1 VRAAD
6 VVKALQQVA
15 SPERAKNSEWFFKT
29 GPGQYGE
36 GDVFIGVTVPNQ
48 RKVAKQY
55 VGLSFGEVEKLLLSP
70 VHEERLTGLL
80 ILVYRFKKSDEQ
92 ARGEIYDF
100 YMAHTKRV
108 NNWDLVDSSAS
119 NIVGAYLADKD
130 RAVLY
135 ELARS
140 DNLWERR
147 IAIIATAHFI
157 SLGES
162 KDTFAIAEIL
172 LGDTHDLIHKAV
184 GWMLREVGK
193 NCGQEAEE
201 EFLKKH
207 YRVMPRTMLRYAI
220 ERFDEPLRQQYLR
233 GEV

>member
-1 VRAAD
+1 MRAAD
-6 VVKALQQVA
+6 VVRALQQVA
-15 SPERAKNSEWFFKT
+15 SAERAKNSEWFFKT

-36 GDVFIGVTVPNQ
+36 GDVFIGVSVPNQ

-55 VGLSFGEVEKLLLSP
+55 AGLSLGEVEKLLLSL

-80 ILVYRFKKSDEQ
+80 ILVYRFKRSDEQ
-92 ARGEIYDF
+92 GRGEIYDF
-100 YMAHTKRV
+100 YMVHTTCV

-147 IAIIATAHFI
+147 IAIIATAYFI

-162 KDTFAIAEIL
+162 KDTLAIAEIL

-193 NCGQEAEE
+193 NCGQEVEE